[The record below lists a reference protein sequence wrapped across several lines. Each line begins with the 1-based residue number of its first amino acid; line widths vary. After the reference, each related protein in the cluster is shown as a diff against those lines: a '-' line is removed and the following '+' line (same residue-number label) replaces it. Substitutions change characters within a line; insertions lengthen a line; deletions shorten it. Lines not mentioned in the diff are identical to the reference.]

1 MAHKTSGRCRSRSI
15 AVYPL
20 YIFHACANAHLPVRH
35 ARQVPSATTH
45 ALWQRLSGHTRWLLC
60 IHKNASLVYTQF
72 CRLRLVYTHF
82 RRLRAELCIHN
93 ARVVYAQAVDW
104 LHSVYTSCACTN
116 MLHMCIHISV
126 DFALS
131 CAYTMRE
138 LCMHEQLHCAYTSL
152 QVLHAAHATC
162 LQVMIFWR
170 MVLTGVHWQHDT
182 LIIKEK
188 DLLANFQ
195 TCMGLQVQQ

>member
-1 MAHKTSGRCRSRSI
+1 MAHKTTGRCRSGST

-20 YIFHACANAHLPVRH
+20 HIFHACANAHLPVRH

-45 ALWQRLSGHTRWLLC
+45 ALWQILSGHTRWLLC
-60 IHKNASLVYTQF
+60 IHKKASLVYTHF
-72 CRLRLVYTHF
+72 RRLRLVYTHF

-93 ARVVYAQAVDW
+93 ARVVYAQSVDW

-138 LCMHEQLHCAYTSL
+138 LCMHRAVALCIHKPPGVARCACNL
-152 QVLHAAHATC
+152 PA
-162 LQVMIFWR
+162 
-170 MVLTGVHWQHDT
+170 GD
-182 LIIKEK
+182 
-188 DLLANFQ
+188 DLLTHGSHWGPLAARYTYN
-195 TCMGLQVQQ
+195 